1 MTSRDKFQVVGDSL
15 VGRGL
20 AFSVATLGPSRK
32 ELEVAIVDVV
42 EAVYRQGRDSALQSY
57 DDRYDLHTAVEVL
70 RALAVV
76 VGVGTPTADRYRR
89 CADVIGRMLHAQEQ
103 GE

>member
-1 MTSRDKFQVVGDSL
+1 MKSLDKFQVVGDSL

-20 AFSVATLGPSRK
+20 AFSVTALGPSRK
-32 ELEVAIVDVV
+32 ELETAIVDVV
-42 EAVYRQGRDSALQSY
+42 EAVYRQGRDSALLSF
-57 DDRYDLHTAVEVL
+57 DDRYDLHSAVDVL

-89 CADVIGRMLHAQEQ
+89 CADVVARLLQDQEQ